1 MSRRRPG
8 RGPRTTFQGKETTL
22 MALVL
27 WWKTGRPLRSPASPS
42 PEHAR
47 RTCGEKR
54 CINPAHLKVVRF
66 GRIAPTEVVEAYR
79 EGATLHQL
87 ADRYGVPVI
96 TCHRIIHEL
105 APGLMRGK
113 ARPGDRC
120 RVQGTGGYWRIAGR
134 ACLWGRSGSWRAS
147 ATNVFPP
154 CASVGGTRNDP
165 RRGVAARRCAI
176 FSNGRPGYHHCPS
189 GRLGKAGDRTPVLPS
204 RPSRHPTGR
213 RPCPG
218 NAPAARDVR
227 CRKVRTPNAAVP
239 PSRDGTD
246 GRR

>member
-1 MSRRRPG
+1 MTGDLLEKTVRALFDKAERQDGGCWISHVKTRPG

-66 GRIAPTEVVEAYR
+66 RRIAPTEVVEAYR

-113 ARPGDRC
+113 GA
-120 RVQGTGGYWRIAGR
+120 
-134 ACLWGRSGSWRAS
+134 
-147 ATNVFPP
+147 
-154 CASVGGTRNDP
+154 P
-165 RRGVAARRCAI
+165 RR
-176 FSNGRPGYHHCPS
+176 SMPS
-189 GRLGKAGDRTPVLPS
+189 
-204 RPSRHPTGR
+204 
-213 RPCPG
+213 
-218 NAPAARDVR
+218 ARDR
-227 CRKVRTPNAAVP
+227 RILENRRTGMSLGAIGELEGISNQRVSAVCK
-239 PSRDGTD
+239 RW
-246 GRR
+246 RHAE